1 MENKFKAGE
10 YIVYDT
16 YGICE
21 IQEIKKMSL
30 VQGTPFQPYYVLKPL
45 SAGQSTYYVPCENE
59 TLCLRM
65 RRPMIKSEIEELLS
79 KSVTSNV
86 KWIENRQLR
95 SEKARE
101 IIKNGV
107 SPDLIALI
115 RCLYER
121 KLSLKE
127 SGKTLSSTNENLLS
141 AYEKLINEELSFCL
155 NIPASE
161 VAGYIKDCIKA

>member
-1 MENKFKAGE
+1 MENQFKAGD

-21 IQEIKKMSL
+21 ITEVKKMTLISS
-30 VQGTPFQPYYVLKPL
+30 TPFQAYYVLRPL
-45 SAGQSTYYVPCENE
+45 SAGHSTYYVPCENE
-59 TLCLRM
+59 ALCNKM
-65 RRPMIKSEIEELLS
+65 RLPMDKEKINELLAE
-79 KSVTSNV
+79 SVLSSV

-101 IIKNGV
+101 IIRNGV
-107 SPDLIALI
+107 TPDLIALI

-127 SGKTLSSTNENLLS
+127 SGKALSATDESLLSSC
-141 AYEKLINEELSFCL
+141 EKLVNEELSFSL
-155 NIPASE
+155 NIPVGE
-161 VAGYIKDCIKA
+161 VAGYIKDCIKV

>member
-1 MENKFKAGE
+1 MENQFKAGE

-21 IQEIKKMSL
+21 ITEVKKMTL
-30 VQGTPFQPYYVLKPL
+30 VSGTPFQPYYVLRPL
-45 SAGQSTYYVPCENE
+45 SAGHSTYYVPCENE
-59 TLCLRM
+59 TLCNKM
-65 RRPMIKSEIEELLS
+65 RLPMNKEKINELLTES
-79 KSVTSNV
+79 ISSSV

-101 IIKNGV
+101 IIRNGV
-107 SPDLIALI
+107 TPDLIALI

-127 SGKTLSSTNENLLS
+127 NGKALSATDESLLSSC
-141 AYEKLINEELSFCL
+141 EKLVNEELSFSL
-155 NIPASE
+155 NIPVGE
-161 VAGYIKDCIKA
+161 VAGYIKGCIKS

>member
-1 MENKFKAGE
+1 MENQFKAGDH
-10 YIVYDT
+10 IVYDT

-21 IQEIKKMSL
+21 ITEVKKMTL
-30 VQGTPFQPYYVLKPL
+30 VSGTPFQPYYVLRPL
-45 SAGQSTYYVPCENE
+45 SAGHSTYYVPCENE
-59 TLCLRM
+59 ALCNKM
-65 RRPMIKSEIEELLS
+65 RLPMNKEKINELLAE
-79 KSVTSNV
+79 SVLSSV

-101 IIKNGV
+101 IIRNGV
-107 SPDLIALI
+107 TPDLIALI

-127 SGKTLSSTNENLLS
+127 NGKALSATDESLLSSC
-141 AYEKLINEELSFCL
+141 EKLVSEELSFSL
-155 NIPASE
+155 DIPIDE